1 MTETDYL
8 REACRYAAD
17 NSHDPSTQNGAVLVS
32 GRRLIYAANR
42 FPTGVAVTG
51 GRLERPTKY
60 SFMEHAERGVIY
72 AAAAA
77 GVPTAGSTLYCPWF
91 ACADC
96 ARAIICAGIA
106 EVVGLSLPMD
116 DEASKRWAESVATGL
131 LMLTEAGVGQRWLE
145 CDLGVTM
152 LCDGRYIRC

>member
-1 MTETDYL
+1 VTETDYL
-8 REACRYAAD
+8 REACRYATD
-17 NSHDPSTQNGAVLVS
+17 NSDDPCTQNGAVLVS

-51 GRLERPTKY
+51 ERLERPTKY

-77 GVPTAGSTLYCPWF
+77 GVPTAGATLYCPWF

-96 ARAIICAGIA
+96 ARAIICAGIR
-106 EVVGLSLPMD
+106 EVVGLSLPMG
-116 DEASKRWAESVATGL
+116 DEAAKRWAESVEKGL
-131 LMLTEAGVGQRWLE
+131 SMLTEAGVGQRWLTVE
-145 CDLGVTM
+145 LGVTM
-152 LCDGRYIRC
+152 LRDGRYIRC